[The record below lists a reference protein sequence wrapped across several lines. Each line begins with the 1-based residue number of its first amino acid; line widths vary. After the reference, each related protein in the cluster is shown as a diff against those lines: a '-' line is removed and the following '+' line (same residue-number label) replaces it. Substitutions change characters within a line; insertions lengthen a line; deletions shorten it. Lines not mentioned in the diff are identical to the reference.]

1 MTLGR
6 WLLVAAGAAA
16 GAAVAFDVI
25 GHGGSLTWGIRL
37 AVLPFGL
44 IPGLVAGWAFAR
56 RERDVA
62 VPTPVG
68 GAVAAL
74 LVALG
79 TPFVAFFVAILI
91 GLATDGLGR

>member
-1 MTLGR
+1 MTLPR
-6 WLLVAAGAAA
+6 WLLVAAGATA
-16 GAAVAFDVI
+16 GTAVSFDVI
-25 GHGGSLTWGIRL
+25 GRGGSLTWGIRL

-44 IPGLVAGWAFAR
+44 IPGVLAGWTFAR

-74 LVALG
+74 LVALA

-91 GLATDGLGR
+91 GLATGGLGR